1 MEIRNPIPQ
10 FLPMDGKRIKIYHKG
25 IKKWC
30 TNCFK
35 ATNQKIKQLPLPD
48 TSKEKWK
55 KVVTETSLNWYADV
69 GEQILFER
77 DANFFSLENVKKV
90 MLEVKPKTCYGYDNI
105 PVRVLLDGI
114 DYLIKPFHKL

>member
-1 MEIRNPIPQ
+1 M
-10 FLPMDGKRIKIYHKG
+10 
-25 IKKWC
+25 
-30 TNCFK
+30 
-35 ATNQKIKQLPLPD
+35 
-48 TSKEKWK
+48 
-55 KVVTETSLNWYADV
+55 TETSLNWDANV

-114 DYLIKPFHKL
+114 DYLIKPFHKLLNMIYIQKIVPDQCKTSQITPLHKK